1 MTKYYYYNEEYDDR
15 EDIYDDVMSDDYRM
29 EKLICSAVRDFN
41 PMDIYKELWRLDSP
55 LAEDIL
61 ELVYHYIDLEIE
73 EEKEE

>member
-1 MTKYYYYNEEYDDR
+1 
-15 EDIYDDVMSDDYRM
+15 MSDDYRV

-73 EEKEE
+73 EEEEE